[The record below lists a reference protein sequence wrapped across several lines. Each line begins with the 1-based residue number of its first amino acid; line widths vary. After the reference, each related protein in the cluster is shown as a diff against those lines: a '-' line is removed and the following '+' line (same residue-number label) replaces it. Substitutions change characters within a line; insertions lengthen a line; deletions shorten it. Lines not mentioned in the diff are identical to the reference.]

1 MREQRRRRRRS
12 SRWRQGGAG
21 LLLGFSG
28 AGVLLLL
35 MQLPDRLDTILLV
48 SNAVTNLIRGLTLL
62 GLGVMQLAAVLG
74 VVVLALFALLLMVAG
89 GVRMIR
95 AMAPA
100 REKRPDRRLHGM
112 HGSPGCPPA
121 AQLPSRCNQNPASC
135 QLLHRKIS
143 RNSQLS
149 HAGR

>member
-95 AMAPA
+95 AMAP
-100 REKRPDRRLHGM
+100 RPGKT
-112 HGSPGCPPA
+112 P
-121 AQLPSRCNQNPASC
+121 
-135 QLLHRKIS
+135 
-143 RNSQLS
+143 
-149 HAGR
+149 

>member
-1 MREQRRRRRRS
+1 MRSPRFGGKSRRRRRS

-48 SNAVTNLIRGLTLL
+48 SNAVTNLIRGLALL
-62 GLGVMQLAAVLG
+62 GMGVMQLAAVLG

-89 GVRMIR
+89 GVRLIR
-95 AMAPA
+95 AMAP
-100 REKRPDRRLHGM
+100 RPGK
-112 HGSPGCPPA
+112 SP
-121 AQLPSRCNQNPASC
+121 
-135 QLLHRKIS
+135 
-143 RNSQLS
+143 
-149 HAGR
+149 